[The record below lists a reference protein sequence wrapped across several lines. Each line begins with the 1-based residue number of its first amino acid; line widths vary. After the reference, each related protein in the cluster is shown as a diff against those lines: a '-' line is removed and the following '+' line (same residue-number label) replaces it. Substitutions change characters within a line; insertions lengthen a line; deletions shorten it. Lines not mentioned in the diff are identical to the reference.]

1 MLSVVL
7 CNWGFW
13 SKKRPKKLH
22 TYERHKLYYTLDI
35 TVNLYTKMRWAEHAA
50 HARKL
55 EIRTQIVYQKLQV
68 RGQAE
73 RKGNIEVNL
82 L

>member
-1 MLSVVL
+1 
-7 CNWGFW
+7 
-13 SKKRPKKLH
+13 LH

-35 TVNLYTKMRWAEHAA
+35 TVNISTKMRWAEHAA

-55 EIRTQIVYQKLQV
+55 EIRTQIMYKKLQV

-73 RKGNIEVNL
+73 TEG
-82 L
+82 

>member
-1 MLSVVL
+1 MLFYVTGDFGL
-7 CNWGFW
+7 TRGR
-13 SKKRPKKLH
+13 KR

-35 TVNLYTKMRWAEHAA
+35 TVNISTEMRWAEHAA

-55 EIRTQIVYQKLQV
+55 GTRTQIMYKKLQV

-73 RKGNIEVNL
+73 TEG
-82 L
+82 

>member
-7 CNWGFW
+7 CNWGLW
-13 SKKRPKKLH
+13 SNMRPKKLH

-35 TVNLYTKMRWAEHAA
+35 TVNIPTKIRWAEHAA
-50 HARKL
+50 QTRKL
-55 EIRTQIVYQKLQV
+55 EIRTPIMSQQLQV

-73 RKGNIEVNL
+73 TEG
-82 L
+82 

>member
-1 MLSVVL
+1 MLSVVVYK
-7 CNWGFW
+7 WGLW
-13 SKKRPKKLH
+13 SNKKPKKLR

-35 TVNLYTKMRWAEHAA
+35 AVNISIKMRWAEHAA

-55 EIRTQIVYQKLQV
+55 EILTQIMYQKLQV

-73 RKGNIEVNL
+73 TEE
-82 L
+82 